1 MDLKQ
6 AIRTTESYI
15 KTQERLINKNDRGE
29 YNAFL
34 KRNNEAIK
42 TLLNVV
48 KSNTYLINN

>member
-6 AIRTTESYI
+6 AINTVEGYI
-15 KTQERLINKNDRGE
+15 KTQERLINKDDKGE

-48 KSNTYLINN
+48 KSNTYLVNN